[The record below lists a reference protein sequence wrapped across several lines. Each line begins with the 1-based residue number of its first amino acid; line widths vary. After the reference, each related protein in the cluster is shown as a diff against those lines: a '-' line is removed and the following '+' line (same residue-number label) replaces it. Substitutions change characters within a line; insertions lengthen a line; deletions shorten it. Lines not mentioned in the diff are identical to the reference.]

1 MILANLYPLKTVIL
15 GSLFALGLVLLMPS
29 TSNASASHELFKGPN
44 GISVSG
50 GHVWVT
56 NVATLNKGGDWITEL
71 KASNGSLVRIINA
84 SADEFSNVGEIA
96 VSGGHVWVTN
106 SGTPSISDFGT
117 PSTVDSVIELNAS
130 NGSLVRVIS
139 ASADEFVT
147 PNGIAVSG
155 RHVWVANWGGT
166 SVTELNASNGSLE
179 RVISASADEFVT
191 PNGITVSGG
200 HVWVTNSGGT
210 SITELNASN
219 GSLVRVIN
227 PQGNGNFDNAGG
239 ITVSGGH
246 VWVTNQKDDAVT
258 ELNASNG
265 SLVRVI
271 KASADEFS
279 EPVGIAVSGGHVWVT
294 NIGTLNKEG
303 DLKGDSVT
311 ELNASNG
318 SFVRA
323 IK

>member
-130 NGSLVRVIS
+130 NGSLVRVI
-139 ASADEFVT
+139 
-147 PNGIAVSG
+147 
-155 RHVWVANWGGT
+155 
-166 SVTELNASNGSLE
+166 
-179 RVISASADEFVT
+179 
-191 PNGITVSGG
+191 
-200 HVWVTNSGGT
+200 
-210 SITELNASN
+210 
-219 GSLVRVIN
+219 N

-265 SLVRVI
+265 S
-271 KASADEFS
+271 
-279 EPVGIAVSGGHVWVT
+279 
-294 NIGTLNKEG
+294 
-303 DLKGDSVT
+303 
-311 ELNASNG
+311 
-318 SFVRA
+318 FVRA